1 MDFNTPEVPKGVLL
15 MLLSCPIM
23 NNVENGKEGFMMV
36 EKRNLKRRAFSYYMQ
51 AVDNV
56 SQQVVGYLSDIS
68 PRGFR
73 LDCKK
78 PIAPNK
84 QFELRLDL
92 TNDVA
97 TKAFMVL
104 LVRSKWCRI
113 DELDPFV
120 YNIGVE
126 IVSIAPDDAA
136 IFKRIVEKYGT
147 GQ

>member
-1 MDFNTPEVPKGVLL
+1 
-15 MLLSCPIM
+15 
-23 NNVENGKEGFMMV
+23 MMV

-51 AVDNV
+51 AVNNTT
-56 SQQVVGYLSDIS
+56 QQAVGYLSDIS

-78 PIAPNK
+78 QIAPD
-84 QFELRLDL
+84 QQMELRLDL
-92 TNDVA
+92 TGDVA
-97 TKAFMVL
+97 NKAFMVL
-104 LVRSKWCRI
+104 MARSKWCKS

-120 YNIGVE
+120 YNIGFE
-126 IVSIAPDDAA
+126 IVDIAPDDAA